1 MLRNL
6 KHYNKNTLLQYR
18 SISYFNKNHDF
29 ITSEYDLSEENVEN
43 ITSLTFG
50 FTTYGVEQLGDIVYA
65 ESFKEINDELS
76 FDESVGVVESVK
88 ASVDIVPSI
97 DGIITD
103 INSEFFELIENTG
116 GLGLD
121 DITDLDSYDE
131 TDGIFLYKIQLN
143 NDIKEETIQRITSSY
158 MLGNEYSD
166 YLERM

>member
-6 KHYNKNTLLQYR
+6 KHYNKKSFLQYR

-29 ITSEYDLSEENVEN
+29 ITSEFDLSQESIDN
-43 ITSLTFG
+43 IKSLTFG

-65 ESFKEINDELS
+65 ESFKEINDVLS
-76 FDESVGVVESVK
+76 SDESVGVVESVK
-88 ASVDIVPSI
+88 ASVDIIPSI

-103 INSEFFELIENTG
+103 INLEFFELIENTG

-121 DITDLDSYDE
+121 DITDLNSYDE